1 MTNDLA
7 TAPLPEAAV
16 DSMPDS
22 APGSA
27 QEPTPWTVLCVD
39 DEANIVSALRRLFR
53 GSGYRVFTALSGAE
67 ALELMAREHVDL
79 VISDMRMPFM
89 DGAQLL
95 EQVRSR
101 WPATTRILLTGYADV
116 ASSVAAINRGEVYR
130 YITKPWNDGEILM
143 NVGQA
148 FERQALERER
158 QRLQQL
164 TERQNTE
171 LKDLNITLEARV
183 AERTAELA
191 QAAERIK
198 RNYLTSIKVLSDLAG
213 LRNPSLVGHA
223 RRVADISRRI
233 GRKLGM
239 SETQA
244 MELFIAGLLHD
255 IGHIGLPDTLLAKT
269 LPKMSAAEL
278 TLYKKHT
285 VMGEQALMPLDD
297 MQAVVAMIRSHHERF
312 DGKGSPDHLVGEAIP
327 LGARILALAD
337 AYDDLQNG
345 HVIAS
350 GLSAAEAATFVQ
362 CGRGNQFQ
370 PEVVDA
376 FVQVL
381 ADMAPRP
388 EAKPIPT
395 HTDMLAPGMVL
406 ASELRSPEGVM
417 LLAADQPLTADL
429 INRIRQYEQRDGLT
443 LVLSIK
449 PAPAR

>member
-1 MTNDLA
+1 MTVEWAADLV
-7 TAPLPEAAV
+7 LPAAAEAAPV
-16 DSMPDS
+16 D
-22 APGSA
+22 
-27 QEPTPWTVLCVD
+27 EPWTVLCVD

-67 ALELMAREHVDL
+67 ALELMGREQVDL
-79 VISDMRMPFM
+79 VISDMRMPLM

-95 EQVRSR
+95 EQVRTR

-143 NVGQA
+143 NARQA
-148 FERQALERER
+148 FERQALERDK
-158 QRLQQL
+158 QRLEQL
-164 TERQNTE
+164 TQHQNAE
-171 LKDLNITLEARV
+171 LKDLNATLEQRV
-183 AERTAELA
+183 ATRTAELT
-191 QAAERIK
+191 QVGERTK
-198 RNYLTSIKVLSDLAG
+198 RNYLNSIKVLSDLAG
-213 LRNPSLVGHA
+213 LRNPTLVGHA
-223 RRVADISRRI
+223 RRVADLSRRI

-239 SETQA
+239 SEAQA
-244 MELFIAGLLHD
+244 MEVFIAGLLHD
-255 IGHIGLPDTLLAKT
+255 VGHIGLPDAVLTKT
-269 LPKMSAAEL
+269 LPKMSASEL
-278 TLYKKHT
+278 ALYQKHA

-297 MQAVVAMIRSHHERF
+297 MQAVVGLIRSHHERH
-312 DGKGSPDHLVGEAIP
+312 DGKGTPDRLAGNDIP

-381 ADMAPRP
+381 ADMVPRP

-395 HTDMLAPGMVL
+395 HTDALMPGMVL

-429 INRIRQYEQRDGLT
+429 IRRIRQYELRDGLT
-443 LVLSIK
+443 LILLIK
-449 PAPAR
+449 PVGTP

>member
-1 MTNDLA
+1 MLGAVAA
-7 TAPLPEAAV
+7 TAP
-16 DSMPDS
+16 DS
-22 APGSA
+22 ALETASA
-27 QEPTPWTVLCVD
+27 EEPWTVLCVD
-39 DEANIVSALRRLFR
+39 DEANIVSSLRRLFR

-67 ALELMAREHVDL
+67 ALELMARERVNL
-79 VISDMRMPFM
+79 VISDMRMPLM

-143 NVGQA
+143 NARQA
-148 FERQALERER
+148 FERQALEREK
-158 QRLQQL
+158 QRLEQL
-164 TERQNTE
+164 AQRQNIE
-171 LKDLNITLEARV
+171 LKDLNANLEQRV
-183 AERTAELA
+183 AARTAELA
-191 QAAERIK
+191 QAGERIK
-198 RNYLTSIKVLSDLAG
+198 RNYLNSIKVLSDLAG
-213 LRNPSLVGHA
+213 LRNPPLVGHA
-223 RRVADISRRI
+223 RRVADLSRRI

-239 SETQA
+239 SEAQA
-244 MELFIAGLLHD
+244 MEVFIAGLLHD
-255 IGHIGLPDTLLAKT
+255 IGHIGLPDALLAKT
-269 LPKMSAAEL
+269 LPKMSTSEQA
-278 TLYKKHT
+278 LYRKHT

-297 MQAVVAMIRSHHERF
+297 MQGVVGLIRSHHERY
-312 DGKGSPDHLVGEAIP
+312 DGKGTPDRLAGNDIP

-345 HVIAS
+345 HIIAS

-362 CGRGNQFQ
+362 CGRGNQFH
-370 PEVVDA
+370 PDVVDA

-388 EAKPIPT
+388 EAKPART
-395 HTDMLAPGMVL
+395 RTDQLAPGMVL

-429 INRIRQYEQRDGLT
+429 IRRIRRYEQRDGLT
-443 LVLSIK
+443 LILLIK
-449 PAPAR
+449 PVETP

>member
-1 MTNDLA
+1 
-7 TAPLPEAAV
+7 
-16 DSMPDS
+16 
-22 APGSA
+22 
-27 QEPTPWTVLCVD
+27 
-39 DEANIVSALRRLFR
+39 
-53 GSGYRVFTALSGAE
+53 
-67 ALELMAREHVDL
+67 
-79 VISDMRMPFM
+79 
-89 DGAQLL
+89 
-95 EQVRSR
+95 
-101 WPATTRILLTGYADV
+101 
-116 ASSVAAINRGEVYR
+116 
-130 YITKPWNDGEILM
+130 M

-158 QRLQQL
+158 QRLALLTQRQNSEL
-164 TERQNTE
+164 TE
-171 LKDLNITLEARV
+171 LNATLEARV
-183 AERTAELA
+183 TERTAELA
-191 QAAERIK
+191 QANERIR

-213 LRNPSLVGHA
+213 LRSPSLVGHA
-223 RRVADISRRI
+223 RRVADMSRRI

-239 SETQA
+239 SEAQA
-244 MELFIAGLLHD
+244 LELFIAGLLHD
-255 IGHIGLPDTLLAKT
+255 VGHIGLPDALLAKT

-278 TLYKKHT
+278 TQYQKHT
-285 VMGEQALMPLDD
+285 AMGEQALMPLDD
-297 MQAVVAMIRSHHERF
+297 MQAVVSIIRSHHERF
-312 DGKGSPDHLVGEAIP
+312 DGKGSPDALSGEAIP

-350 GLSAAEAATFVQ
+350 GLSAAEAATFAQ

-381 ADMAPRP
+381 ADMAPRS

-395 HTDMLAPGMVL
+395 HTDALAPGMVL

-429 INRIRQYEQRDGLT
+429 IKRIRQYEQRDGLT

-449 PAPAR
+449 PAAAQ